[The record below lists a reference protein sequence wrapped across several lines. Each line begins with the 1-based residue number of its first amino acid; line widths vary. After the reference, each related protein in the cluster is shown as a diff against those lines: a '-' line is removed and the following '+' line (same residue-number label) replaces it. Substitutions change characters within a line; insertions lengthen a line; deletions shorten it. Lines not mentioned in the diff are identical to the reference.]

1 MRMLDVFIMFD
12 LINNNLSPFKSE
24 EDDISQNP
32 VLRVRHSLVS
42 DSVAR
47 PADLVGIDFRRSIH

>member
-1 MRMLDVFIMFD
+1 MRVLDVFIMFD
-12 LINNNLSPFKSE
+12 LINNNLSPFKNE

-42 DSVAR
+42 DSVA
-47 PADLVGIDFRRSIH
+47 SWKTS